1 MTAKKDK
8 NFSTRPIK
16 SEIGIASLEDTITVG
31 ETGVKRTNKPL
42 MEKRRRARINQSL
55 QILKAMIVEANT
67 KNVSKAGDGQ
77 QKHNK
82 LEKADILEITVRHFQ
97 RHRNLDNP
105 EVNKYRAGYADCARE
120 VSRYLATPE
129 PPPFPSIPS
138 LADPGAKS
146 RLLKHLEACVGE
158 IDVEITSKP
167 ERMHPVETNPLD
179 FSKSS
184 PHLADLTRTQKQDPN
199 NNSDKVDPPKRSSKR
214 SSRGQSPGNTG
225 NSNKRV
231 RNSKQEE
238 VIIVKEEIVDKPDM
252 SNDEK
257 VLLLSKHYVQLAS
270 ALGLN
275 PQAMLETSPTT
286 TDFESLIELSK
297 HQPHMLQQQHVSF
310 LPGKQ

>member
-16 SEIGIASLEDTITVG
+16 SEIGLEDTITVG

-67 KNVSKAGDGQ
+67 KNVNKSGDGQ

-129 PPPFPSIPS
+129 PPPFPSVPS

-167 ERMHPVETNPLD
+167 EINRMHETNPLD

-184 PHLADLTRTQKQDPN
+184 PHLAVDLTRIQKQDPN
-199 NNSDKVDPPKRSSKR
+199 NNSDKADPPKRSSKR
-214 SSRGQSPGNTG
+214 NSRGQSPGNLA

-231 RNSKQEE
+231 RNNKPEE
-238 VIIVKEEIVDKPDM
+238 IIIVKEEIVEKPDM

-297 HQPHMLQQQHVSF
+297 HQPHMLQQQHVSLNLF
-310 LPGKQ
+310 SS